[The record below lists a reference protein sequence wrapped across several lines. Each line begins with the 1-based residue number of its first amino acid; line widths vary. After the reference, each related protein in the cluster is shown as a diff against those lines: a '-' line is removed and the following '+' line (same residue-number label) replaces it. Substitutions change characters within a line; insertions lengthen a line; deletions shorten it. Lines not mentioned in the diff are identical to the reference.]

1 MPHLENITITAPKGT
16 RALLKEIKEKTGL
29 TTTDI
34 LSLGFRYLEKKQAF
48 EMKKAQELAEA
59 KEAEIPSEPSN
70 IITPDQF

>member
-1 MPHLENITITAPKGT
+1 MPQLEQITINAPKGT
-16 RALLKEIKEKTGL
+16 RALLKEIHKKTGL